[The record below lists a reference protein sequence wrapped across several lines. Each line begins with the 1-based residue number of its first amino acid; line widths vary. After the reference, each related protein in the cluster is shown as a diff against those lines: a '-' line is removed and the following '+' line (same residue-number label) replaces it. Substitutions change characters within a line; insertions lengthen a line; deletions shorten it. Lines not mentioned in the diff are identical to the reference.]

1 MSRYMRRRGSIPES
15 KTLRIPADVWEAL
28 PGEDGRAWSERWKQW
43 FRDRDFARGKTV
55 FAPDGTT
62 FFTPNGENAR
72 AVVPVFRRSHA
83 VREWERTHPGR

>member
-1 MSRYMRRRGSIPES
+1 MSRYMRRRGTIPES
-15 KTLRIPADVWEAL
+15 GVLRIPADVWEAA

-43 FRDRDFARGKTV
+43 FRDRDFGRGKTV
-55 FAPDGTT
+55 YRPDGSV

-83 VREWERTHPGR
+83 VREWQRTHPSR

>member
-1 MSRYMRRRGSIPES
+1 MRKLQEIPET

-28 PGEDGRAWSERWKQW
+28 PGEDGRVWSERWKQW

-55 FAPDGTT
+55 YRPDGSV

-72 AVVPVFRRSHA
+72 AVVPVFRRTHA
-83 VREWERTHPGR
+83 VREWERTHPSR

>member
-1 MSRYMRRRGSIPES
+1 MRKLQEIPET

-28 PGEDGRAWSERWKQW
+28 PGEDGRVWSERWKQW

-72 AVVPVFRRSHA
+72 AIIEVFRRTHA
-83 VREWERTHPGR
+83 VREWERVHPTR

>member
-1 MSRYMRRRGSIPES
+1 MRKLQEIPET
-15 KTLRIPADVWEAL
+15 KTLRIPADVFSPAS
-28 PGEDGRAWSERWKQW
+28 GEDVRVWSERWKQW

-62 FFTPNGENAR
+62 FFTPAGENAR
-72 AVVPVFRRSHA
+72 AVVPVFRRTHA

>member
-1 MSRYMRRRGSIPES
+1 MRRLQEIPET
-15 KTLRIPADVWEAL
+15 KTLRIPADVWEAA
-28 PGEDGRAWSERWKQW
+28 PGEDGRVWSERWKQW

-72 AVVPVFRRSHA
+72 AIVHVFERTHA
-83 VREWERTHPGR
+83 VREWRVAHPGR